1 MTEPGRK
8 IIVTVAPVHDCR
20 DPVLLDPTRGR
31 IDPASRRWIL
41 NPPDTI
47 ALEQA
52 LRIRDRLPC
61 FRIRVVSIAPP
72 SAEDLLRECLAVGA
86 DEVVR
91 VWDEGVEDADP
102 RGLAMILAAAIRM
115 GPFELILAG
124 CRRADVEH
132 AQTGPMLAELLGL
145 PQITCARNVE
155 MDRDSGSLRAE
166 KRSPGRMLTM
176 SCRLPALVTMEKGPP
191 LRYPRYPDRRRA
203 RRVQIASVDLE
214 AIGLAGVPPPLI
226 RLERVTP
233 PKPRRRSALGAATGM
248 PVVARLQRILS
259 GGAQAKKEGN
269 IRPCP
274 DKSSTLKT
282 VEHLLKEKLVLL
294 P

>member
-1 MTEPGRK
+1 MKERYWN
-8 IIVTVAPVHDCR
+8 IVVTVAPVHDCQ
-20 DPVLLDPTRGR
+20 DPVLLDSSRGR

-52 LRIRDRLPC
+52 LRIRDRLPG
-61 FRIRVVSIAPP
+61 FRIRVVSVAPP
-72 SAEDLLRECLAVGA
+72 SAEGVLRECLAVGA
-86 DEVVR
+86 DELVR
-91 VWDEGVEDADP
+91 VWDEGVEDVDP
-102 RGLAMILAAAIRM
+102 RGLATILAAAIRM

-145 PQITCARNVE
+145 PQVTYAGYVE
-155 MDRDSGSLRAE
+155 VDRDSGSLRAE
-166 KRSPGRMLTM
+166 KRVPGKMLTM
-176 SCRLPALVTMEKGPP
+176 SCSLPALVTMEKGPP
-191 LRYPRYPDRRRA
+191 LRYPRYPDRRSA
-203 RRVQIASVDLE
+203 RKVPITGVDLG
-214 AIGLAGVPPPLI
+214 AIGLERVPAPLI

-233 PKPRRRSALGAATGM
+233 PKPMRRSALGAATGM

-259 GGAQAKKEGN
+259 GGGQVKKESN

-274 DKSSTLKT
+274 DKASTLMA

>member
-1 MTEPGRK
+1 MKATDRH
-8 IIVTVAPVHDCR
+8 IVITVAPVHDCR
-20 DPVLLDPTRGR
+20 DPVLLDPARGR
-31 IDPASRRWIL
+31 IVPSSLRWIL

-52 LRIRDRLPC
+52 LRIRDRHPG
-61 FRIRVVSIAPP
+61 FRIRVVSVAPP
-72 SAEDLLRECLAVGA
+72 SAEGVLRECLAVGA

-91 VWDEGVEDADP
+91 VWDEGAEVADP
-102 RGLAMILAAAIRM
+102 GGLATILAAVLRM
-115 GPFELILAG
+115 GPFDLILAG
-124 CRRADVEH
+124 WRRADVEH

-145 PQITCARNVE
+145 PLITCARNVE
-155 MDRDSGSLRAE
+155 MDRDSGSIRME
-166 KRSPGRMLTM
+166 KRIPGRMLTM
-176 SCRLPALVTMEKGPP
+176 TCPLPALVTMEKGPP

-203 RRVQIASVDLE
+203 RKVRIANVDLG
-214 AIGLAGVPPPLI
+214 AIGLEGMPSPRI

-233 PKPRRRSALGAATGM
+233 PKPGRRSALGAASGM

-259 GGAQAKKEGN
+259 GGARAKKESN

-274 DKSSTLKT
+274 DRASTLKT
-282 VEHLLKEKLVLL
+282 VEHLLKEKLVLI